1 MIGKNGKD
9 NDFIVTIA
17 PEDRIKIAKDVLKEM
32 KSVWVNEKESIVTD
46 AELMDLETDI
56 DIVDSAIILL
66 KYYTVN
72 SKEYYLKY

>member
-1 MIGKNGKD
+1 MRTR
-9 NDFIVTIA
+9 VTIA
-17 PEDRIKIAKDVLKEM
+17 PEDRIKICKEVLQEM

-46 AELMDLETDI
+46 ADLMDLETDI

-66 KYYTVN
+66 KYYTVD